1 MDKQDIINFREKV
14 THYTLEELQ
23 QEQVNIQNDI
33 SKMILDSDLILKAAI
48 VDALIKEKQNG

>member
-14 THYTLEELQ
+14 TNYTLKELQ